1 MLEDTF
7 LSNYNNIMFLDDDK
21 NILLENMKSIITLEE
36 FKNISYQEIKFDY
49 FSNNLYIWTDEII
62 IKLFKTLSNYS
73 IRNNCIGTSD
83 FIFI

>member
-49 FSNNLYIWTDEII
+49 FSNNLYI
-62 IKLFKTLSNYS
+62 
-73 IRNNCIGTSD
+73 
-83 FIFI
+83 